1 MAPNPIHELPPAFEL
16 PPALAGG
23 QQENNHFIGFS
34 QIIIS

>member
-1 MAPNPIHELPPAFEL
+1 MPPTFEL

-34 QIIIS
+34 QIIIILKFG